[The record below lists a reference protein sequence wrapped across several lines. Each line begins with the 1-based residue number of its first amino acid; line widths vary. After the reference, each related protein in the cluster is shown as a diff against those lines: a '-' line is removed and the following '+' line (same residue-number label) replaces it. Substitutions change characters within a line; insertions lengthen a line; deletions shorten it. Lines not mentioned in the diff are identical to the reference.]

1 MASIR
6 MRRRW
11 SLKKSRLL
19 KIPSRGLILI
29 SIVSLVLGFILAYS
43 YSISSNNEKETTG
56 NSYSFN
62 EMEKYREEL
71 INQKE
76 KNKRLTEEINE
87 KQQEIRDFEQS
98 FASSEES
105 VEELVKEAEKLR
117 LLIGDIPS
125 QGKGVAVS
133 LQDGAYN
140 PSQENPN
147 DYIVH
152 ESHVFKVINELK
164 ISGAEAISINGQRLH
179 ANSFI
184 RCTGPVIT
192 VDGKTFPAPF
202 TIEAVGDPSVLLAS
216 VNLGGG
222 IVDQLTSDNIVV
234 TVEEKEKITM
244 PALRGD
250 KN

>member
-1 MASIR
+1 M
-6 MRRRW
+6 
-11 SLKKSRLL
+11 KKNNKLL
-19 KIPSRGLILI
+19 KIPFRGRILI

-43 YSISSNNEKETTG
+43 YSVSVENEEKKSTT
-56 NSYSFN
+56 SASFQ
-62 EMEKYREEL
+62 EQEKYREDL
-71 INQKE
+71 IEQKE
-76 KNKRLTEEINE
+76 RNKELTEEINE
-87 KQQEIRDFEQS
+87 KQLEIREFEQS
-98 FASSEES
+98 FINSEES

-125 QGKGVAVS
+125 QGKGIAVS
-133 LQDGAYN
+133 LEDGAYN

-164 ISGAEAISINGQRLH
+164 ISGAEAISINGQRLR

-222 IVDQLTSDNIVV
+222 VVDQLTSDNIIV
-234 TVEEKEKITM
+234 TVEEKGKIVM
-244 PALRGD
+244 PALRDD

>member
-1 MASIR
+1 M
-6 MRRRW
+6 
-11 SLKKSRLL
+11 L
-19 KIPSRGLILI
+19 
-29 SIVSLVLGFILAYS
+29 VSS
-43 YSISSNNEKETTG
+43 Q
-56 NSYSFN
+56 FN
-62 EMEKYREEL
+62 EQEKYKEEL
-71 INQKE
+71 ILQKE
-76 KNKRLTEEINE
+76 RNKELTEEMND
-87 KQQEIRDFEQS
+87 KQQAIRDIEQS
-98 FASSEES
+98 LVDSEGNIEG
-105 VEELVKEAEKLR
+105 LVDEAEMLR
-117 LLIGDIPS
+117 LLIGDITS
-125 QGKGVAVS
+125 QGKGIAVS
-133 LQDGAYN
+133 LEDGAYD

-192 VDGKTFPAPF
+192 VDGKIFPAPF

-234 TVEEKEKITM
+234 TVEEKSKIMM
-244 PALRGD
+244 PALRD
-250 KN
+250 ETS

>member
-1 MASIR
+1 M
-6 MRRRW
+6 
-11 SLKKSRLL
+11 KKNKLL
-19 KIPSRGLILI
+19 RIPSRGLILI
-29 SIVSLVLGFILAYS
+29 SLVSLVLGFILAYS
-43 YSISSNNEKETTG
+43 YSISSAKRDQISTNTV
-56 NSYSFN
+56 YFN
-62 EMEKYREEL
+62 EQEKYKEDL
-71 INQKE
+71 IEQKE
-76 KNKRLTEEINE
+76 RNKELTEEINA
-87 KQQEIRDFEQS
+87 KQQEIRDFEHS
-98 FASSEES
+98 FANSEES
-105 VEELVKEAEKLR
+105 VEELVKEAEMLR

-125 QGKGVAVS
+125 QGKGIAVS

-147 DYIVH
+147 EYIVH

-179 ANSFI
+179 SNSFI

-202 TIEAVGDPSVLLAS
+202 VIEAVGDPAVLLAS

-222 IVDQLTSDNIVV
+222 VVDQLASDNIVV
-234 TVEEKEKITM
+234 TVEEKGKITM
-244 PALRGD
+244 PALRDD

>member
-1 MASIR
+1 M
-6 MRRRW
+6 
-11 SLKKSRLL
+11 KKNKLL
-19 KIPSRGLILI
+19 KIPTKGFVLI
-29 SIVSLVLGFILAYS
+29 SLVSLVLGFILSYS
-43 YSISSNNEKETTG
+43 YSISSADKERKDT
-56 NSYSFN
+56 NSVHFN
-62 EMEKYREEL
+62 ELEKYKKDL
-71 INQKE
+71 IGQKE
-76 KNKRLTEEINE
+76 RNKELTEEINE
-87 KQQEIRDFEQS
+87 KQQEIRNYEKS
-98 FASSEES
+98 FANSEES
-105 VEELVKEAEKLR
+105 VEELVKEAGMLR

-125 QGKGVAVS
+125 QGKGIAVS

-179 ANSFI
+179 ANSYI

-202 TIEAVGDPSVLLAS
+202 IIEAVGDPSVLLAS

-222 IVDQLTSDNIVV
+222 VIDQLTSDNIVV
-234 TVEEKEKITM
+234 TVEEKGRIVM

>member
-1 MASIR
+1 MLLK
-6 MRRRW
+6 RRRW
-11 SLKKSRLL
+11 RLKKNKLL
-19 KIPSRGLILI
+19 RIPSRGLVLI
-29 SIVSLVLGFILAYS
+29 SLVSLVLGFILAYS
-43 YSISSNNEKETTG
+43 YSISSANKEQAKNSVNFNEQEKYKKELIEQKERNNEL
-56 NSYSFN
+56 SD
-62 EMEKYREEL
+62 
-71 INQKE
+71 
-76 KNKRLTEEINE
+76 EINE
-87 KQQEIRDFEQS
+87 KQHEIKEFEQS
-98 FASSEES
+98 FVNSEEN
-105 VEELVKEAEKLR
+105 VEELVDEAEMLR

-125 QGKGVAVS
+125 EGKGIAVS

-164 ISGAEAISINGQRLH
+164 ISGAEAVSINGQRLH
-179 ANSFI
+179 ANSYI

-202 TIEAVGDPSVLLAS
+202 TIEAVGDPEVLLAS

-222 IVDQLTSDNIVV
+222 VVDQLTSDNIIV
-234 TVEEKEKITM
+234 TVEEKGRITM
-244 PALRGD
+244 PALRDD

>member
-1 MASIR
+1 M
-6 MRRRW
+6 
-11 SLKKSRLL
+11 
-19 KIPSRGLILI
+19 
-29 SIVSLVLGFILAYS
+29 VSS
-43 YSISSNNEKETTG
+43 Q
-56 NSYSFN
+56 FN
-62 EMEKYREEL
+62 EQEKYKEEL
-71 INQKE
+71 ILQKE
-76 KNKRLTEEINE
+76 RNKELTEEMND
-87 KQQEIRDFEQS
+87 KQQAIRDIEQS
-98 FASSEES
+98 LVDSEGNIEG
-105 VEELVKEAEKLR
+105 LVDEAEMLR
-117 LLIGDIPS
+117 LLIGDITS
-125 QGKGVAVS
+125 QGKGIAVS
-133 LQDGAYN
+133 LEDGAYD

-192 VDGKTFPAPF
+192 VDGNIFPAPF

-234 TVEEKEKITM
+234 TVEEKSKIMM
-244 PALRGD
+244 PALRD
-250 KN
+250 ETS

>member
-1 MASIR
+1 M
-6 MRRRW
+6 
-11 SLKKSRLL
+11 KKRNKLL
-19 KIPSRGLILI
+19 KIPLRGRILL

-43 YSISSNNEKETTG
+43 YSVSIENEQKNNTT
-56 NSYSFN
+56 SASFH
-62 EMEKYREEL
+62 EQEKYREEL
-71 INQKE
+71 IEQKE
-76 KNKRLTEEINE
+76 RNKELTEEINE
-87 KQQEIRDFEQS
+87 KQQDIRQFEQS
-98 FASSEES
+98 FINSEES
-105 VEELVKEAEKLR
+105 VEELVKEAEMLR

-125 QGKGVAVS
+125 QGKGIAVS
-133 LQDGAYN
+133 LEDGAYN

-164 ISGAEAISINGQRLH
+164 ISGAEAISINGQRLRG
-179 ANSFI
+179 NSFI

-222 IVDQLTSDNIVV
+222 VVDQLTSDNIIV
-234 TVEEKEKITM
+234 TVEEKGKIIM
-244 PALRGD
+244 PALRDD

>member
-1 MASIR
+1 MKK
-6 MRRRW
+6 RR
-11 SLKKSRLL
+11 L
-19 KIPSRGLILI
+19 KIPSKGRIPI
-29 SIVSLVLGFILAYS
+29 SIVSLVLGFILAFS
-43 YSISSNNEKETTG
+43 YSISSENTEELV
-56 NSYSFN
+56 SSQFN
-62 EMEKYREEL
+62 EQEKYKEEL
-71 INQKE
+71 ILQKE
-76 KNKRLTEEINE
+76 RNKELTEEMND
-87 KQQEIRDFEQS
+87 KQQAIRDIEQS
-98 FASSEES
+98 LVDSEGNIEG
-105 VEELVKEAEKLR
+105 LVNEAEMLR
-117 LLIGDIPS
+117 LLIGDITS
-125 QGKGVAVS
+125 QGKGIAVS
-133 LQDGAYN
+133 LEDGAYD

-192 VDGKTFPAPF
+192 VDGNIFPAPF

-234 TVEEKEKITM
+234 TVEEKSKIMM
-244 PALRGD
+244 PALRD
-250 KN
+250 ETS

>member
-1 MASIR
+1 M
-6 MRRRW
+6 
-11 SLKKSRLL
+11 KKNKLL
-19 KIPSRGLILI
+19 RIPSRGLILI
-29 SIVSLVLGFILAYS
+29 SLVSLVLGFILAYS
-43 YSISSNNEKETTG
+43 YSLSSAENKQ
-56 NSYSFN
+56 NSTSSVNFN
-62 EMEKYREEL
+62 KQEKYKEEL
-71 INQKE
+71 IEQKE
-76 KNKRLTEEINE
+76 RNKELTEEINE
-87 KQQEIRDFEQS
+87 KQQQIRNFEKS
-98 FASSEES
+98 FANSEES
-105 VEELVKEAEKLR
+105 VEELVKEAEMLR
-117 LLIGDIPS
+117 ILIGDIPS
-125 QGKGVAVS
+125 YGKGIVVS

-179 ANSFI
+179 TNSYI

-222 IVDQLTSDNIVV
+222 VLDQLTSDHIIV
-234 TVEEKEKITM
+234 TVEEKERVTM
-244 PALRGD
+244 PALRDD

>member
-1 MASIR
+1 MKNR
-6 MRRRW
+6 
-11 SLKKSRLL
+11 KLL
-19 KIPSRGLILI
+19 KIPSRGRVII

-43 YSISSNNEKETTG
+43 YSLSANNVEENKG
-56 NSYSFN
+56 NSYSFE

-71 INQKE
+71 VDQKE
-76 KNKRLTEEINE
+76 KNKELTEEINK
-87 KQQEIRDFEQS
+87 KQKAIREFEES
-98 FASSEES
+98 FLNSEES
-105 VEELVKEAEKLR
+105 VEDLVEEAKMLR

-125 QGKGVAVS
+125 QGKGISVS
-133 LQDGAYN
+133 LHDGAYN
-140 PSQENPN
+140 PSKENPN

-179 ANSFI
+179 ANSYI

-192 VDGKTFPAPF
+192 VDGETFPAPF
-202 TIEAVGDPSVLLAS
+202 TIEAIGDPSVLLAS

-222 IVDQLTSDNIVV
+222 VVDQLTSDNIVV
-234 TVEEKEKITM
+234 TVEEQGKITM
-244 PALRGD
+244 AALRGE